1 MNPHSISLPSARWTE
16 PKVMLPVAAGLKGP
30 RRPSEE
36 TAEGLSQ
43 PAPPLALGG
52 STGWWLRAT
61 ALLALLLW
69 VAGRVTAAPEP
80 VLITSHPRA
89 QTCVWGG
96 RAVFSVVARGTAPL
110 GYQWCKDGSLL
121 AGATNDALILTNLQF
136 SDAGQYAVT
145 VSNAAGSVTSSNA
158 ALVVNAPQ
166 GGDVDFSFDF
176 SCTIN
181 WSVYAVAVQPDGK
194 VLIAGGFTSVHGAVR
209 RRVARLN
216 ADGSTDHTFL
226 NGLSGA
232 NGTVYCLAVQA
243 DGKVLI
249 GGAFTGVNGLRR
261 DRIARLNPDGSLDE
275 TFLNGLSGANGSVLC
290 LAVQADGKVLV
301 GGDFTTVNGVSR
313 NRIAR
318 LNPDGSLDETF
329 LDGLSGASG
338 TVQCLAV
345 QADGKVLIGGD
356 FTIVN
361 GTTRNRL
368 AQLNPDGSL
377 DESFLHGLSGAN
389 GTVYCLAV
397 QADGKVLIGGSFSTV
412 NGVSRWAFARLSPD
426 GSLDETFLNGLSGAQ
441 ATVFCLGVQADGNV
455 LIGGF
460 FTTVN
465 GVSRNRIARLNPDGS
480 LDETFLNGL
489 SGADDTVFC
498 LAVQAD
504 GKLLIG
510 GGFSYVN
517 GVSRKRIARLNPDGS
532 LDETFLNGLSGANGY
547 VLCLAV
553 QADGKV
559 LIGGDFTTVNGV
571 SRNRIARLKPDGSLD
586 ESFLHGLSGANGSV
600 DCLAVQADGK
610 VLIGGS
616 FATVNG
622 VSRNRI
628 ARLNPDGSLDETF
641 LNGLSGANGWVHCLA
656 VQADGK
662 VLIGGSFT
670 LVNGEPRSYVAR
682 LWGSSVPTILTQ
694 PQSQTVPLG
703 TNVALSVTASGQPP
717 LSYQWCKEG
726 APLAENGRISGA
738 TTATLTISN
747 VQLTDPGSYQVVVSN
762 LFGSVTS
769 AVARVCVRV
778 ELRVEPGPGWAW
790 PAFRFPEIGAP
801 VCEWAVEWS
810 ESLVPGIWQVLYTSR
825 DLAAPVVL
833 PIESGQP
840 RRFYRLV
847 LRPCNP

>member
-377 DESFLHGLSGAN
+377 DQSFLNGLN
-389 GTVYCLAV
+389 GPNSTVLSLAV
-397 QADGKVLIGGSFSTV
+397 QADGKVLMGGSFTNV
-412 NGVSRWAFARLSPD
+412 NGVSR
-426 GSLDETFLNGLSGAQ
+426 Q
-441 ATVFCLGVQADGNV
+441 Y
-455 LIGGF
+455 
-460 FTTVN
+460 
-465 GVSRNRIARLNPDGS
+465 IARLNPDGS
-480 LDETFLNGL
+480 LDETFLNGM
-489 SGADDTVFC
+489 
-498 LAVQAD
+498 
-504 GKLLIG
+504 
-510 GGFSYVN
+510 
-517 GVSRKRIARLNPDGS
+517 
-532 LDETFLNGLSGANGY
+532 SGANGY
-547 VLCLAV
+547 VRCVAV

-559 LIGGDFTTVNGV
+559 LIAGGFTAVNGV
-571 SRNRIARLKPDGSLD
+571 SRNYIARLNPDGSLD